1 MAPECNIVNKSNF
14 QPQILRQ
21 TKDENKN
28 SKFWD
33 DCNVYLLLILKRNH
47 EEKFNLLFF
56 DQLMRHYAH

>member
-1 MAPECNIVNKSNF
+1 MVPECNIVNKSNF

-21 TKDENKN
+21 IKDKNKN

-33 DCNVYLLLILKRNH
+33 DCNVYLRLILKRNH
-47 EEKFNLLFF
+47 EEKFSLLFS